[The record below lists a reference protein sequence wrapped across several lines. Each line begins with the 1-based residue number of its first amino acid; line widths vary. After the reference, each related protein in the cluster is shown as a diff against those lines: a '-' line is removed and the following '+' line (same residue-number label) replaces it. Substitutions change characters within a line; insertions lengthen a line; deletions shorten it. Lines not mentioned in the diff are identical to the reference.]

1 MFTLNN
7 TKIIP
12 CSETF
17 TKKFYYGVISSAV
30 YGFFLFIILAFVF
43 ILAPANT
50 ASAYQVYGDVVGA
63 SIRYPS
69 RQQTY
74 PVYYQVPVYVQTPAP
89 APSPTPIVYSTS
101 TNPDAPKAAPK
112 AVAKAKTEEV
122 KKDETKPAEVARKDE
137 VTNKYSDLLA
147 GVIFGTDGF
156 MPSGLTG
163 WTFFAILILGT
174 VMLVRKVFGG
184 SEKYYATPMKHK

>member
-7 TKIIP
+7 IKI
-12 CSETF
+12 
-17 TKKFYYGVISSAV
+17 ISSAV
-30 YGFFLFIILAFVF
+30 YSLLLLAILAFVF
-43 ILAPANT
+43 ILAPFNT
-50 ASAYQVYGDVVGA
+50 ASAYEVYGEIDGG
-63 SIRYPS
+63 SIVYPS
-69 RQQTY
+69 RKQNTY
-74 PVYYQVPVYVQTPAP
+74 PVYYQVPVYVETPAP
-89 APSPTPIVYSTS
+89 APAPTPIVYSS
-101 TNPDAPKAAPK
+101 ATNPNAPKEVAPK

-137 VTNKYSDLLA
+137 VTNKYGDLLA